1 MDNWII
7 YGKRTCGYTVKG
19 MNLLKAKKILFT
31 FVDVAD
37 SAARDKIIR
46 QSGIETVPV
55 IYKGSRLI
63 GGYTDL
69 ERYLSSSSSHPPSSH
84 SSRSSSTSYSRK

>member
-1 MDNWII
+1 MDNWIVN
-7 YGKRTCGYTVKG
+7 GKRTCGYTIKA

-37 SAARDKIIR
+37 SVARDKIIR
-46 QSGIETVPV
+46 QSGMKTVPV

-69 ERYLSSSSSHPPSSH
+69 ERYLASSSTTSST
-84 SSRSSSTSYSRK
+84 SSRSSTSYSRK

>member
-1 MDNWII
+1 MDNWTV
-7 YGKRTCGYTVKG
+7 YGKRTCGFTIKA

-46 QSGIETVPV
+46 QSGIKTVPV

-63 GGYTDL
+63 GACSDL
-69 ERYLSSSSSHPPSSH
+69 EKYLSS
-84 SSRSSSTSYSRK
+84 K